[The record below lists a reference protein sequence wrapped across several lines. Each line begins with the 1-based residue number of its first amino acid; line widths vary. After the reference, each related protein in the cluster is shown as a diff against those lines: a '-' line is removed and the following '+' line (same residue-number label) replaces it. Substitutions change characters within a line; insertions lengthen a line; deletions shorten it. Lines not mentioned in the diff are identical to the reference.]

1 MSVLALGLLFGAVTL
16 IVMFS
21 GMPIA
26 FSLGFVALTF
36 MFFFMPASS
45 LDTVGTFT
53 RTVEDAARLA
63 SALAD
68 PGRRKKYRRKPR
80 H

>member
-26 FSLGFVALTF
+26 F
-36 MFFFMPASS
+36 
-45 LDTVGTFT
+45 
-53 RTVEDAARLA
+53 
-63 SALAD
+63 
-68 PGRRKKYRRKPR
+68 
-80 H
+80 